1 VTVLLQERND
11 VTPGSRLCDISVGG
25 YDTRQV
31 ALMVRV
37 AKFYGSD
44 RQKRELKRLGALE
57 FFRLEKHGDQ
67 FIWNVREGAYT

>member
-1 VTVLLQERND
+1 
-11 VTPGSRLCDISVGG
+11 
-25 YDTRQV
+25 
-31 ALMVRV
+31 MVRV